1 MKVHVVCHISIY
13 WDFILSY
20 MCQQPCRCGKF
31 DKVWGLFEYL
41 AVWILVF
48 LHIIEIQGFR
58 GMHLECNM
66 LDVWIWYVILLS
78 CLWIFL
84 NVLQVFCSVLQSIAH
99 DHADLVTEVADTF
112 MTLGHVN
119 SALKYYNMLENDNG
133 VDDVSQPIV
142 SFISSNLVLYLSI
155 LAFFGL

>member
-1 MKVHVVCHISIY
+1 M
-13 WDFILSY
+13 
-20 MCQQPCRCGKF
+20 
-31 DKVWGLFEYL
+31 
-41 AVWILVF
+41 
-48 LHIIEIQGFR
+48 
-58 GMHLECNM
+58 
-66 LDVWIWYVILLS
+66 
-78 CLWIFL
+78 
-84 NVLQVFCSVLQSIAH
+84 FCSVLQSIAH